1 MDAKI
6 FHVRLNDVSLLKR
19 FVQVAGN
26 IPCKV
31 TAVQSGWNVDAKSI
45 LAMLSLDLSK
55 DVAIKIED
63 DVDVSFM
70 SEFCV

>member
-55 DVAIKIED
+55 
-63 DVDVSFM
+63 M
-70 SEFCV
+70 LLLRLRMM